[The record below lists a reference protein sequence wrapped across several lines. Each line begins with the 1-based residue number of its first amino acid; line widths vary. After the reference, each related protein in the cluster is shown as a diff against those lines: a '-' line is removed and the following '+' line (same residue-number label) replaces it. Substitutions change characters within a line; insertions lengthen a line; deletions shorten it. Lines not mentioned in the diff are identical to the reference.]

1 LLNEKYQ
8 FLVLFPALTL
18 PYNLKI
24 NDMKARVSIPQLRS
38 ENSAR
43 TVIRNLS
50 RILDIKIVDLDI
62 ENGYLTFIYETKL
75 AFNKVKI
82 ELTRIGY
89 PMKNYNSTSLLED
102 MEIPRYS
109 DQNESLM
116 V

>member
-1 LLNEKYQ
+1 LLNEKYR

-38 ENSAR
+38 ENSAH

-82 ELTRIGY
+82 ELGRIGY
-89 PMKNYNSTSLLED
+89 PMRNYSSISLLED
-102 MEIPRYS
+102 MEIPKYS